1 MRYLCRDPYG
11 SRLSLCDKS
20 ESRCLRRQLGTDV
33 MISKKGTFDFREV
46 GYSRKLRDIWNP
58 WISDIR
64 AQLGTGKDISE
75 NDLQNVQSFVGHFQI
90 RLLIYPTF
98 ENLWIPKF
106 QVSPPVPNRPW
117 GGQKLWI
124 PKFQISPPVPNSLK
138 LKVLFCTTC
147 MPIPNINTN
156 IMIGIILPSL
166 IRLCILL
173 IFQQPSCG
181 HYSRR
186 ICKDSR

>member
-1 MRYLCRDPYG
+1 MRYLCRDPSG
-11 SRLSLCDKS
+11 SRLSLYDKPQS
-20 ESRCLRRQLGTDV
+20 S
-33 MISKKGTFDFREV
+33 TF
-46 GYSRKLRDIWNP
+46 GGGWAQM
-58 WISDIR
+58 SDIR

-181 HYSRR
+181 HYST
-186 ICKDSR
+186 DL

>member
-1 MRYLCRDPYG
+1 MRYLCRDPSG

-106 QVSPPVPNRPW
+106 Q
-117 GGQKLWI
+117 
-124 PKFQISPPVPNSLK
+124 ISPPVPNSLK

>member
-1 MRYLCRDPYG
+1 M
-11 SRLSLCDKS
+11 
-20 ESRCLRRQLGTDV
+20 
-33 MISKKGTFDFREV
+33 
-46 GYSRKLRDIWNP
+46 
-58 WISDIR
+58 
-64 AQLGTGKDISE
+64 
-75 NDLQNVQSFVGHFQI
+75 VGHFQE
-90 RLLIYPTF
+90 LFSMYPTC
-98 ENLWIPKF
+98 ENPWVPKF
-106 QVSPPVPNRPW
+106 QIALPVPNQPESRPHPW
-117 GGQKLWI
+117 VPKFQIALPVPNQPESRPHPWI
-124 PKFQISPPVPNSLK
+124 PKFQIAPPVPNSLK

-166 IRLCILL
+166 SRLCILL